1 MQALT
6 TWRLWQA
13 DATARVFDAV
23 RRLLEEKGLAGREWE
38 LRYEYPARLLP
49 DSEAAK
55 KGVKVGDALVAVDMK
70 AAQVCAAQSRSLC
83 SRHVLLCHNDL

>member
-6 TWRLWQA
+6 TWRLRQA
-13 DATARVFDAV
+13 DATARVFEAV

-49 DSEAAK
+49 DSETVTLRDVGAGEALEVICWLGEGATREAQGSAK
-55 KGVKVGDALVAVDMK
+55 L
-70 AAQVCAAQSRSLC
+70 
-83 SRHVLLCHNDL
+83 

>member
-13 DATARVFDAV
+13 DATARGFEAV

-49 DSEAAK
+49 DSEAVTLRDVGAGEALEVICWLGEGATREAHGSAK
-55 KGVKVGDALVAVDMK
+55 L
-70 AAQVCAAQSRSLC
+70 
-83 SRHVLLCHNDL
+83 